1 MRNIKVVVSYDGTDF
16 FGFQYQP
23 EVPTIQAELERVL
36 SRIVQEPVTVYGSG
50 RTDTGVHAAGQ
61 VINFRT
67 QGTVPIDRLCLA
79 MNSLLPMSIAALQA
93 QEVENSFHARYSAVS
108 RTYVYS
114 ILNREAPDAL
124 RARFSWHVRH
134 PLDVYSMQQ
143 SAKALIGKY
152 DFSSFASADRDS
164 TNPIRDLQCI
174 EVRRDL
180 DCVKITIRAN
190 AFLRSMVR
198 VIVGT
203 LTEVGLGLRAGSEM
217 KTILEAADRRQAGKT
232 APARGLCL
240 REVEYIRGYDG
251 YIFR

>member
-1 MRNIKVVVSYDGTDF
+1 MRNLKVIVSYDGTDY

-23 EVPTIQAELERVL
+23 AAPTIQAELERVL
-36 SRIVQEPVTVYGSG
+36 SRIVKEPVSIYGSG

-67 QGTVPIDRLCLA
+67 GGTIPIDRLCLA
-79 MNSLLPMSIAALQA
+79 MNSLLPVSIAALKA

-124 RARFSWHVRH
+124 RGRYSWHIRH
-134 PLDVYSMQQ
+134 PLDVEAIQQ
-143 SAKALIGKY
+143 SAKMLIGRH
-152 DFSSFASADRDS
+152 DFSSFASADRDA
-164 TNPIRDLQCI
+164 TNPVRELQRI
-174 EVRRDL
+174 EVVRDL
-180 DCVKITIRAN
+180 DSVQITVQAN

-203 LTEVGLGLRAGSEM
+203 LAEVGLGRISGSDM
-217 KTILEAADRRQAGKT
+217 NNILVAADRRQAGKT

>member
-1 MRNIKVVVSYDGTDF
+1 MRNIKVVVSYDGTDY

-23 EVPTIQAELERVL
+23 AAPTIQAELESVL
-36 SRIVQEPVTVYGSG
+36 SRIVKEPVTVYGSG

-67 QGTVPIDRLCLA
+67 EGTVPVDRLCLA
-79 MNSLLPMSIAALQA
+79 MNSLLPVSIAALQA

-108 RTYVYS
+108 RTYVYY

-124 RARFSWHVRH
+124 RSRFCWHVRH
-134 PLDVYSMQQ
+134 PLDVEAMQQ
-143 SAKALIGKY
+143 GAKALVGRH
-152 DFSSFASADRDS
+152 DFSSFASADREQ
-164 TNPIRDLQCI
+164 TNPIRDLQRI
-174 EVRRDL
+174 EVVREGDS
-180 DCVKITIRAN
+180 VVITVQAN

-203 LTEVGLGLRAGSEM
+203 LTEVGLGMTASSDM
-217 KTILEAADRRQAGKT
+217 KSILEAADRRQAGKT

-240 REVEYIRGYDG
+240 REVEYTRGYDG